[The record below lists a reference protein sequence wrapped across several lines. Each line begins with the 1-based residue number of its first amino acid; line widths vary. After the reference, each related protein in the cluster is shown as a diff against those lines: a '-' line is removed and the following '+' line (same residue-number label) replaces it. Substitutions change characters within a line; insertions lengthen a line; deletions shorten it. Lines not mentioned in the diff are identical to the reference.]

1 MISWNINLSLF
12 YLFYRGPIGSYS
24 TDILLCLLSNGLWK
38 PKNPTDARPEHLCY
52 FFYNLFCWERTKGD
66 GSEVCVWIIEAC
78 SQDVIQNHSG
88 NFSLRGL
95 WGTRS
100 AAAESITSALVF
112 THRPVTEMTSIC
124 VYLGS
129 SRQELFKEVPLVC
142 CIPLPRPGLSRCDQV
157 KAQVRYLL
165 QILVGLQYFSMGSVF
180 SCSSVLVR

>member
-24 TDILLCLLSNGLWK
+24 TDILLCLLSIGLWK
-38 PKNPTDARPEHLCY
+38 PKNPTDARPERLCY
-52 FFYNLFCWERTKGD
+52 FFYNFFCWERTKGD

-129 SRQELFKEVPLVC
+129 SHVRSYSRRSHLCAVYLC
-142 CIPLPRPGLSRCDQV
+142 PGQGWADVTRLKHRFGMFC
-157 KAQVRYLL
+157 R
-165 QILVGLQYFSMGSVF
+165 F
-180 SCSSVLVR
+180 